1 MLNIHLFT
9 GISMLNSVKAFHQTE
24 RRIRAG
30 AIVLGIIVT
39 LITMRWFY
47 YSQNGIFQY
56 AFTDRIMETGVIED
70 LATIT
75 NVQRGIYFS
84 LLEIGA
90 LFALCAYFYA
100 MKWCFA
106 VLRGYYID
114 RISTR
119 SIQQMGVWIMITMLY
134 HISLPQVIRPLL
146 SWHNLSGMKSGMFYY
161 TSTELYLMAMGFAF
175 VVVGWVFTKAL
186 DLKSENESFV

>member
-9 GISMLNSVKAFHQTE
+9 RILILNSVKALHQTE

-84 LLEIGA
+84 LLEVGA
-90 LFALCAYFYA
+90 LLLCSPIF
-100 MKWCFA
+100 M
-106 VLRGYYID
+106 R
-114 RISTR
+114 
-119 SIQQMGVWIMITMLY
+119 
-134 HISLPQVIRPLL
+134 
-146 SWHNLSGMKSGMFYY
+146 
-161 TSTELYLMAMGFAF
+161 
-175 VVVGWVFTKAL
+175 
-186 DLKSENESFV
+186 

>member
-1 MLNIHLFT
+1 
-9 GISMLNSVKAFHQTE
+9 MLNSVKAFHQTE

-30 AIVLGIIVT
+30 AIVFGIIVT

>member
-1 MLNIHLFT
+1 
-9 GISMLNSVKAFHQTE
+9 MLNSVKAFHQTE
-24 RRIRAG
+24 RRIRPG

-119 SIQQMGVWIMITMLY
+119 SIQRWG
-134 HISLPQVIRPLL
+134 
-146 SWHNLSGMKSGMFYY
+146 SG
-161 TSTELYLMAMGFAF
+161 L
-175 VVVGWVFTKAL
+175 
-186 DLKSENESFV
+186 

>member
-1 MLNIHLFT
+1 
-9 GISMLNSVKAFHQTE
+9 MLNSVKAFHQTE

-30 AIVLGIIVT
+30 AIFLGIIVT

-47 YSQNGIFQY
+47 YYQKGIFQY
-56 AFTDRIMETGVIED
+56 AFTDRITETGVIED

-75 NVQRGIYFS
+75 NVQWGIYFS

-186 DLKSENESFV
+186 DLKSENESYV